1 MAKPRENRPYGNL
14 VKFPRPKRTLKTN
27 VVYCADNLEVMRQLP
42 TESIDLIY
50 IDPPFNTG
58 TIRKSK
64 AWDKEVQFGDFDD
77 KWGGGISS
85 YTLWLKN
92 RLDRMH
98 KLLKPAGVLCVHLD
112 YKACHYIKV
121 ELDEIFGYGNKDKG
135 AKHLINEIIW
145 CYKDVGGGRN
155 NEFYKKKHDT
165 ILIYSKTQN
174 YYSNIQRSALSE
186 TTQDRFGSLFNSEGV
201 ITYRILKE
209 KRPKEFLS
217 RKKQGRV
224 PKNLDQVFLSKDY
237 GRQLEDFWTDINPL
251 RKRRKG
257 DKLSE
262 EFYYPTQKPK
272 ELLERLIVSFSKEND
287 IVADWFCG
295 CATTLSAAQ
304 NLKRRWLGC
313 DVSKEA
319 SKTIRKRMA
328 RDHKLQVEI
337 LELKSLTK
345 AEILKLEYG
354 EFEKY
359 AVRSI
364 GGTPTPNS
372 KPVDGYMPDGS
383 PIEVKKNDKPIGV
396 GVLDKFHRFLQ
407 KNGRGYIVAKSFGKG
422 FKDEVARLKL
432 EEGLDVVFIT
442 VDDIIRD
449 AA

>member
-1 MAKPRENRPYGNL
+1 MSNII
-14 VKFPRPKRTLKTN
+14 KFPKRVLKTN
-27 VVYCADNLEVMRQLP
+27 VVYCADNLEVMKQLP
-42 TESIDLIY
+42 SESIHFCY

-64 AWDKEVQFGDFDD
+64 AWDKEVQIGDFDD
-77 KWGGGISS
+77 RWGGGLSS
-85 YTLWLKN
+85 YVHWLSL
-92 RLDRMH
+92 RLREMRRV
-98 KLLKPAGVLCVHLD
+98 LKPTGSIAVHLD
-112 YKACHYIKV
+112 YNSVHHVKV
-121 ELDEIFGYGNKDKG
+121 EMDKIFGDGRIDRG
-135 AKHLINEIIW
+135 SKHLINEIIW
-145 CYKDVGGGRN
+145 CYKDVGGGKN
-155 NEFYKKKHDT
+155 NSFYKKKHDT

-272 ELLERLIVSFSKEND
+272 ELLERFIVSFSKEND

-295 CATTLSAAQ
+295 CATTLSAAEKL
-304 NLKRRWLGC
+304 NRRWIGC

-328 RDHKLQVEI
+328 SDHKLQVEI
-337 LELKSLTK
+337 LQLKSLTK
-345 AEILKLEYG
+345 AQILKLKHG

-364 GGTPTPNS
+364 GGTPTLNS

-383 PIEVKKNDKPIGV
+383 PIEVKMHDKPIGV

-407 KNGRGYIVAKSFGKG
+407 KNGRGYIVAKSFGRG

-432 EEGLDVVFIT
+432 EEGLDVVFMT
-442 VDDIIRD
+442 VDDILRD
-449 AA
+449 AS